1 MGKDSVQISAAA
13 TLLADAHRHVQDP
26 LTKSRA
32 EDADEP
38 QRVAKHYMQHIINSA
53 NMEIEATQAAGIV
66 LGMPSASGLESLLL
80 PPALNELNTI
90 SSFF

>member
-32 EDADEP
+32 GAGSAGVHRECGLGSWVGVTSEGLRASAARQLRTPPEPRQMGCVTIGRQKAD
-38 QRVAKHYMQHIINSA
+38 MGT
-53 NMEIEATQAAGIV
+53 ATN
-66 LGMPSASGLESLLL
+66 LS
-80 PPALNELNTI
+80 
-90 SSFF
+90 